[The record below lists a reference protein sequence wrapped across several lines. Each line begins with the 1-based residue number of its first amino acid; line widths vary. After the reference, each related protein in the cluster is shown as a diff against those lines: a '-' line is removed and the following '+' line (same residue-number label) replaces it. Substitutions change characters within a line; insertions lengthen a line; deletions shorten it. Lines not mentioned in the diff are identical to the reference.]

1 MRSKL
6 AERLARAQLLPR
18 LGPQFVAK
26 GTIVHHTNLEWL
38 LRAFTFENTG
48 HPGGQDFYFWVFV
61 QPLYR
66 PISYV
71 TLSIGHRLGHGHWQL
86 VDGGLP
92 AELVEAAA
100 SEGLRFLTRI
110 EQPVDLASHLQ
121 EETLQEAPR
130 NTNMREDA
138 AYSLLLA
145 GDARGAADHLAQ
157 IEAYYRENPPPYDWE
172 KELLARVRVMRAAID
187 EGGDA
192 PARLLRQYRNETVSH
207 LGLDS
212 TQE

>member
-1 MRSKL
+1 MRSKQ
-6 AERLARAQLLPR
+6 AERLARAQLVPR
-18 LGPQFVAK
+18 LGRHFAAK
-26 GTIVHHTNLEWL
+26 GRLVHHTNLEWL
-38 LRAFTFENTG
+38 LRGFLFENSG
-48 HPGGQDFYFWVFV
+48 APGGQDFYFWVFV

-66 PISYV
+66 PVSHV
-71 TLSIGHRLGHGHWQL
+71 TLSIGHRLGTGHWQL

-100 SEGLRFLTRI
+100 SDGMRFLNRI
-110 EQPVDLASHLQ
+110 EQPVDLASYLQ
-121 EETLQEAPR
+121 QESLQEAPR

-145 GDARGAADHLAQ
+145 GDTSGAADHLAQ
-157 IEAYYRENPPPYDWE
+157 IEAYYRAEPPPYDWE
-172 KELLARVRVMRAAID
+172 KELLARVRLMRTAMA

-192 PARLLRQYRNETVSH
+192 PARLLRQYRDETVSK